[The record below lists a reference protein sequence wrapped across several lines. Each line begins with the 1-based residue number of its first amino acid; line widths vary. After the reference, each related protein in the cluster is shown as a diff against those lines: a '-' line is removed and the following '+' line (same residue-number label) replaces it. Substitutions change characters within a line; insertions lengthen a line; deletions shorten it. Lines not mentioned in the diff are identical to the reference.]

1 MDDITFVKKAKVKKL
16 LVYIFLFF
24 NAANFQ
30 AEGIS
35 QPRLSFGGERKNIS
49 DEELELM
56 TEASNI
62 IEFYED
68 TYVLTLESID
78 AINKI
83 AKLLEEN
90 KDYKLVI
97 SSHYFESKN
106 RKRNLK
112 LSLQQAEAIKTYF
125 MFVKLDEERIKVNGF
140 GDRIPLSI
148 TDLSRN
154 TRIDL
159 SINY

>member
-1 MDDITFVKKAKVKKL
+1 MDIIRFVKKATVKRVL
-16 LVYIFLFF
+16 IGIFLFF
-24 NAANFQ
+24 NAGSFQ
-30 AEGIS
+30 AESIS
-35 QPRLSFGGERKNIS
+35 QTRHLFSEDLKSIT
-49 DEELELM
+49 DEELALM
-56 TEASNI
+56 TEASSI

-68 TYVLTLESID
+68 TYVLTLESIE
-78 AINKI
+78 AINEI

-97 SSHYFESKN
+97 SSHYFESKSK
-106 RKRNLK
+106 RRNLK

-125 MFVKLDEERIKVNGF
+125 IFVKLEENRIKINGF